1 MAQGTRS
8 LALILL
14 LAGTIPLAGCSGPVG
29 GPLAEE
35 SGTAQIDAGE
45 ARSFGLEAQ
54 GPIRFD
60 YQAAVAQG
68 PDIDV
73 FILDDQNYQ
82 RYQGGEEF
90 TYFECSSLGT
100 GSASETCE
108 LPAGTYHMVLDN
120 TERGEASP
128 ATVSTGS
135 QTASVDYEFTAESA

>member
-1 MAQGTRS
+1 MSAGKRS
-8 LALILL
+8 LGLVLL
-14 LAGTIPLAGCSGPVG
+14 LSVITMLAGCSNPVG

-35 SGTAQIDAGE
+35 SGTAQVEPGDA
-45 ARSFGLEAQ
+45 RTFGLEAQ
-54 GPIRFD
+54 GAIRFE

-82 RYQGGEEF
+82 RYQSGEDF

-100 GSASETCE
+100 GSASGTCE

-135 QTASVDYEFTAESA
+135 QTASVDYEFTATAA